1 MKFDTIIIGGGL
13 AGLTAGISLAR
24 VGQRTAIIATG
35 QSALHF
41 WSGSFAFIAKRG
53 GRPIFDTPADAIADY
68 PETHPYRLIGR
79 DTTLRQLANAPA
91 MLAEAGIKV
100 RGSLERNHLRATPMG
115 YLKPSWLTMSEYLAV
130 NKPDEL
136 RGKRIAI
143 VNIAGYI
150 DCYPRFL
157 DFNFRKVGAECTIS
171 AVDIPQLGILRK
183 STTEMRATN
192 MSRFLRDDAIDALA
206 AEVDK
211 ASGGADMVV
220 MPAVVGIFS
229 DEPVERLQRGVGR
242 PVRFVPTLP
251 ASVPGVRL
259 QLSLRDL
266 FISLGGTYLPGDTV
280 VKGEFYHHSLKSVK
294 TVNFEDMPLYADNF
308 ILASGSFFSHGLIA
322 TIDRIYEAALGL
334 DVNAP
339 GNRSEWYDENF
350 FNPQP
355 YMKYGVE
362 TDSGFRPLKN
372 GEPLSNVYACGAILG
387 GFNALKE
394 GNGAGITM
402 ATAYN
407 AAESILGSEVN
418 FNVKP
423 SKDADR

>member
-13 AGLTAGISLAR
+13 AGLTAGRSLAR
-24 VGQRTAIIATG
+24 AGQRTAIIATG
-35 QSALHF
+35 QSVLHF

-53 GRPIFDTPADAIADY
+53 GKPIFDTPADTIADY

-79 DTTLRQLANAPA
+79 EATLRMLANAPA
-91 MLAEAGIKV
+91 MLADAGISV
-100 RGSLERNHLRATPMG
+100 RGSLERNHLRATPFG

-130 NKPDEL
+130 DKPDEL
-136 RGKRIAI
+136 NGRKIAI

-157 DFNFRKVGAECTIS
+157 AYNLGKIGAECTTS
-171 AVDIPQLGILRK
+171 AVDIPQLDHLRK

-192 MSRFLRDDAIDALA
+192 MSRVLRDDAIDALA
-206 AEVDK
+206 AEVNRVSK
-211 ASGGADMVV
+211 GADMVV
-220 MPAVVGIFS
+220 MPAIIGMFS
-229 DEPVERLQRGVGR
+229 NEPMERLQKGVDR
-242 PVRFVPTLP
+242 PVNYVPTLP

-259 QLSLRDL
+259 QLSLRDHY
-266 FISLGGTYLPGDTV
+266 IALGGTYLPGDTV
-280 VKGEFYHHSLKSVK
+280 VRGEFAEHKLKSVS

-308 ILASGSFFSHGLIA
+308 VMATGSFFSHGLIA
-322 TIDRIYEAALGL
+322 TIDRIYEPALGL
-334 DVNAP
+334 DVNAT

-355 YMKYGVE
+355 YMKFGVV
-362 TDSGFRPLKN
+362 TDSRFRPLRG
-372 GEPLSNVYACGAILG
+372 GEPLVNVYAAGAILG

-423 SKDADR
+423 SKADK

>member
-24 VGQRTAIIATG
+24 AGQRTAIIATG

-53 GRPIFDTPADAIADY
+53 GRPIFDNPADAIADY
-68 PETHPYRLIGR
+68 PDMHPYRLIGR
-79 DTTLRQLANAPA
+79 DNTLRQLANAPA
-91 MLAEAGIKV
+91 MLADAGIRV
-100 RGSLERNHLRATPMG
+100 RGTLERNHLRATPFG

-130 NKPDEL
+130 DKPDEL
-136 RGKRIAI
+136 KGSKIAI
-143 VNIAGYI
+143 VNIEGYI

-157 DFNFRKVGAECTIS
+157 DFNLRKYGAECSTS
-171 AVDIPQLGILRK
+171 AVDIPQLDILRK

-192 MSRFLRDDAIDALA
+192 MSRFLRDDAVDALA
-206 AEVDK
+206 AEVNRVSK
-211 ASGGADMVV
+211 GADMAV
-220 MPAVVGIFS
+220 MPAIVGMFS
-229 DEPVERLQRGVGR
+229 NEPIERLLRGVDR
-242 PVRFVPTLP
+242 PVKFVPTVP
-251 ASVPGVRL
+251 ASVPGVRV
-259 QLSLRDL
+259 QLGLRDL

-280 VKGEFYHHSLKSVK
+280 VKGEFDRHRLKSVS

-308 ILASGSFFSHGLIA
+308 VLATGSFFGHGLIA

-339 GNRSEWYDENF
+339 ANRSEWYDENF

-355 YMKYGVE
+355 YMKYGVI
-362 TDSGFRPLKN
+362 TDTRFRPLKN
-372 GEPLSNVYACGAILG
+372 GEPLENVYAAGAILS

-407 AAESILGSEVN
+407 AAENILGSEVN

-423 SKDADR
+423 SKDADK